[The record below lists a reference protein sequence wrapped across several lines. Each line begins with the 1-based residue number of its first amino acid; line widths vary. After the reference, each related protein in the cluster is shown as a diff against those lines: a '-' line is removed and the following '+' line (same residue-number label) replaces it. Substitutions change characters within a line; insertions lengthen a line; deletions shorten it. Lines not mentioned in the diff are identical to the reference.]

1 MRRPLHSTAY
11 NQIATSNCADISTA
25 TEEQRYAFGR
35 FMFDPGSGVLRDGQ
49 PVALGQ
55 RAISRLKALLDT
67 RRSPG
72 WKRRLD

>member
-1 MRRPLHSTAY
+1 
-11 NQIATSNCADISTA
+11 
-25 TEEQRYAFGR
+25 
-35 FMFDPGSGVLRDGQ
+35 MFDPGSGVLRDGQ